1 MANKNKTKNEDKK
14 PQITYDEWLYMNE
27 KEVTVVEINE
37 ALKNNKLDI
46 DLWDQLG
53 VISVKLSDNTYLDIE
68 EIESD
73 LGDDEDNKFVEIH
86 NVKSIFTVKM
96 VHESFEYAK
105 EIMTLITKN
114 MGGFF
119 CMDNDNFNPIVK

>member
-46 DLWDQLG
+46 
-53 VISVKLSDNTYLDIE
+53 E

-73 LGDDEDNKFVEIH
+73 LGDDEDNKFVENH